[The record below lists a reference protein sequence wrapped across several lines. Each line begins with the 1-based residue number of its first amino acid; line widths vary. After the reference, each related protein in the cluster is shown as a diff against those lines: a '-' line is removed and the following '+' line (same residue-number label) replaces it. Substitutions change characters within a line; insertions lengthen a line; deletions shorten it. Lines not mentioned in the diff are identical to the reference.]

1 MELTITQIK
10 KVMYTAKTHTT
21 DGRESRAFRSSGDY
35 LEINL
40 STPGIPRIRNNPDQT
55 FKKS

>member
-1 MELTITQIK
+1 
-10 KVMYTAKTHTT
+10 MYTAKTHTT